1 MNDIKPSPDEEK
13 RIIGISEKLLEKARD
28 EIEKRGVDA
37 SPILVGSVA
46 KGTFLKDPDIDIFI
60 RFSPSYSKKDMEN
73 IGLEIAREIIPN
85 GYESYAEHPYLRG
98 KIDGFKVDIVPCYHV
113 ENAANKLSSVDRTP
127 FHTEYVRAHLDDEQR
142 DEVRLLKSFMKGIGA
157 YGAEA
162 RIRGF
167 SGYLCELLIIEYG
180 SFLNVLKNAAKWK
193 RRVYI
198 DLGNGGKKFND
209 PLVFIDPVDSSRN
222 VASAVSE
229 ETKALFTLA
238 AKSFIKE
245 PRREFF
251 FPKEIESLPVDE
263 LKKIIESRGTS
274 IFVIRFN
281 KPDLIDDVLY
291 PQISRTQK
299 AFRDILRDFNP
310 VNLFYYVDKEVVFVV
325 ELERN
330 TLPIIEKHEG
340 PPVWH
345 ENADKFMERWKNNA
359 FRGPYIDGYRL
370 IVERKRKLRGVEEVL
385 NKGLKNYKLGK
396 YFEQQK
402 ELIKLEKM
410 EEVVEELN
418 RRELSYF
425 FVFKFPWER

>member
-1 MNDIKPSPDEEK
+1 M
-13 RIIGISEKLLEKARD
+13 
-28 EIEKRGVDA
+28 DA
-37 SPILVGSVA
+37 SSVLVGSVA

-60 RFSPSYSKKDMEN
+60 RFSPRYSKKDMEKM
-73 IGLEIAREIIPN
+73 GLEIAREIIPN

-98 KIDGFKVDIVPCYHV
+98 KIYGLKVDIVPCYHV
-113 ENAANKLSSVDRTP
+113 ENASNKLSSVDRTP
-127 FHTEYVRAHLDDEQR
+127 FHTEYVRAHIDDAQR

-167 SGYLCELLIIEYG
+167 SGYLCELLVIKYG

-222 VASAVSE
+222 VASAVSV
-229 ETKALFTLA
+229 ETKSLFTLA
-238 AKSFIKE
+238 ARSFIKE

-251 FPKEIESLPVDE
+251 FPKEIESLPVEE

-299 AFRDILRDFNP
+299 AFREILREFNP
-310 VNLFYYVDKEVVFVV
+310 VNMFYYVDEEVVFVI
-325 ELERN
+325 ELEMD
-330 TLPIIEKHEG
+330 TLPTIEKHEG

-370 IVERKRKLRGVEEVL
+370 IVERKRKLRGVKEVL
-385 NKGLKNYKLGK
+385 DKGLKNYKLGK

-402 ELIKLEKM
+402 ELIKLEKI

-418 RRELSYF
+418 RRELSYL